1 MKCALRPR
9 GVFRAAEMSEA
20 SAGLLQ
26 EGPELEA
33 ASTSTGRER
42 RRRHGSALAVVS
54 TTVVTVPRPLGV
66 AVMERGCGGSGYSE
80 VRGPMPLVQV
90 GLRLMVVSLQHCPGL
105 EEGGG
110 SGGPHL
116 GRGAMM
122 TLR

>member
-1 MKCALRPR
+1 
-9 GVFRAAEMSEA
+9 MSEA

-33 ASTSTGRER
+33 ASTSMGRER

-66 AVMERGCGGSGYSE
+66 AVMERGCGGSGYLE